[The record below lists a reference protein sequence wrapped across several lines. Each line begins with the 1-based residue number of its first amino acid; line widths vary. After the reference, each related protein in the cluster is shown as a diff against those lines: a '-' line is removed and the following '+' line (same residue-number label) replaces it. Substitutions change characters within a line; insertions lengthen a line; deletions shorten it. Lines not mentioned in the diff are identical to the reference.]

1 MPKNSVIVGL
11 DVGTSKVAVCVGQFQ
26 EDILNVVG
34 VGTAPNSGLRKGVVS
49 DLEETV
55 SAISS
60 ALDEAE
66 RMSGLPITSAYIS
79 LNGIHI
85 TASLSKGVIA
95 VSRADSEITEADVE
109 RALEAA
115 RAVALPPNREIIHV
129 LPKNYV
135 IDGQEGVKDP
145 VGMTGI
151 RLEVETLVIGG
162 STSAIKN
169 LGKCVYQSGLNV
181 DGLIFAPLATAKA
194 LLSKRQK
201 ESGVILIDLG
211 AGTTTYAVYE
221 EGEVVKTNV
230 LPIGSSHIT
239 NDIAI
244 GLRINLDLAEKIKI
258 QYGSAKAESI
268 RESEK
273 IDLAEI
279 DPNENQRIARRL
291 VADIIE
297 ARLNEIFEMIKEDL
311 TIIDREGRLPAGVV
325 LTGGG
330 SKLEGLVDYCKE
342 KLKLPVQI
350 GSPLLEISG
359 LIDKLDDP
367 SYATCV
373 GLMIWGIFDTN
384 NQGANNRPDL
394 TNLNQLGDVVGK
406 AKGWLKQFMP

>member
-1 MPKNSVIVGL
+1 MAKQSVIVGL

-34 VGTAPNSGLRKGVVS
+34 VGTAPNSGLRKGVVG

-55 SAISS
+55 SAISA

-66 RMSGLPITSAYIS
+66 RMSGIPITSAYVSINGTHIS
-79 LNGIHI
+79 S
-85 TASLSKGVIA
+85 TLSKGVIA
-95 VSRADSEITEADVE
+95 VSRADGEISEADSE

-115 RAVALPPNREIIHV
+115 RAVALPPNREILHV
-129 LPKNYV
+129 LPRQYV

-145 VGMTGI
+145 VGMSGI

-169 LGKCVYQSGLNV
+169 LGKCVYQAGLEMDSLV
-181 DGLIFAPLATAKA
+181 FSPLATAKG

-201 ESGVILIDLG
+201 ESGVILVDIG

-221 EGEVVKTNV
+221 EGEVQRTNV

-244 GLRINLDLAEKIKI
+244 GLRTNLDVAEKIKLR
-258 QYGSAKAESI
+258 YGCANPQSV

-273 IDLAEI
+273 IDLSEL
-279 DPNENQRIARRL
+279 DDNENQRVNRRY
-291 VADIIE
+291 VAEIIE
-297 ARLNEIFEMIKEDL
+297 ARLNEIFGMIREDL
-311 TIIDREGRLPAGVV
+311 AAIDREGMLPAGVV

-330 SKLEGLVDYCKE
+330 AKLEGLTEYVKE
-342 KLKLPVQI
+342 YLKLPVQL
-350 GSPLLEISG
+350 GTPLLEISG

-367 SYATCV
+367 SYSTCI
-373 GLMIWGIFDTN
+373 GLMIWGIFETATDSAPVRT
-384 NQGANNRPDL
+384 DMK
-394 TNLNQLGDVVGK
+394 QLGDIVDK
-406 AKGWLKQFMP
+406 ARGWLKNFMP

>member
-1 MPKNSVIVGL
+1 MPKTSSVIVGL
-11 DVGTSKVAVCVGQFQ
+11 DVGTSKVSVCVGQFQ

-55 SAISS
+55 SAIST

-66 RMSGLPITSAYIS
+66 RMSGIPISSAYVSI
-79 LNGIHI
+79 NGIHI
-85 TASLSKGVIA
+85 SSNLSKGVIA
-95 VSRADSEITEADVE
+95 VSRADGEISEADEE

-145 VGMTGI
+145 IGMSGI

-169 LGKCVYQSGLNV
+169 LGKCVYQAGLGM
-181 DGLIFAPLATAKA
+181 DGLVFAPLATAKA

-201 ESGVILIDLG
+201 ESGVILIDMG
-211 AGTTTYAVYE
+211 AGTTTYAIFE
-221 EGEVVKTNV
+221 EGEVVRTNV
-230 LPIGSSHIT
+230 LPVGSSHLT

-244 GLRINLDLAEKIKI
+244 GLRINLDLAEKIKLR
-258 QYGSAKAESI
+258 YGSANPESI

-273 IDLAEI
+273 IDLTEI
-279 DPNENQRIARRL
+279 DENETQRIPRRD
-291 VADIIE
+291 VSHIIE
-297 ARLNEIFEMIKEDL
+297 ARLNEIFDMIKQDL
-311 TIIDREGRLPAGVV
+311 KAIDREGMLPAGVV

-330 SKLEGLVDYCKE
+330 SKLDGLVDYTKNY
-342 KLKLPVQI
+342 LKLPVQI

-367 SYATCV
+367 SYATCI
-373 GLMIWGIFDTN
+373 GLMIWGIFDTGS
-384 NQGANNRPDL
+384 QSAPSGPDL
-394 TNLNQLGDVVGK
+394 AQLNGVVDK
-406 AKGWLKQFMP
+406 AKGWLKNFMP